1 MKKIV
6 IALLTLALCLS
17 CATTSGDSKS
27 VLLLVPSA
35 EGSYFSAA
43 VLGVKALE
51 EKYPG
56 TKTKVVEMRCKG
68 IVFFPMLQIYNVFFW

>member
-6 IALLTLALCLS
+6 IALLSLALCLS

-27 VLLLVPSA
+27 VLLLVPSP

-51 EKYPG
+51 EKYP
-56 TKTKVVEMRCKG
+56 
-68 IVFFPMLQIYNVFFW
+68 

>member
-1 MKKIV
+1 MIDILVSEASFKRYKSEFLYNKGENKMKKIV
-6 IALLTLALCLS
+6 IALLTLTLCLS

-27 VLLLVPSA
+27 VLLLVPSP

-51 EKYPG
+51 EKYP
-56 TKTKVVEMRCKG
+56 
-68 IVFFPMLQIYNVFFW
+68 